1 MNRRSFL
8 LNSTG
13 ATGLVAGRPS
23 RVFAGN
29 SARLAS
35 AGGNNGQ
42 KAKLSLSTDFANPG
56 HWDRVNDFASKHEIS
71 RLVYW
76 GFDTLDGR
84 GVFLYP
90 RHPRLLPEQSRAA
103 VERERELLRTAAAK
117 AARAG
122 MEFWYVFPVLQLPV
136 AGAGSKQPTLD
147 HARQAAPELF
157 NKDGEP
163 DMASDRIYEYIRDQ
177 ISEIRELAPQL
188 GGIELW
194 CVEGAAVEVAS
205 LRRQGLSTPA
215 ICVRI
220 VDTAH
225 SCLTHTSIRL
235 DIDLHTP
242 GGDPVTREGLLNA
255 AKRHKDIIVSADNVI
270 GDFNLFLPFHK
281 DLVEAA
287 KTNPIAVHFDLNG
300 EYWGR
305 NFVPT
310 SALDQYAAHI
320 EEARRL
326 GAVYLDGRV
335 ATIHN
340 VWSPH
345 ANVLPSRRKFYPKLA
360 GISADAPLPPDL
372 FIPSTDTLGCLN
384 AEFFCRRGKDPQTQA
399 SDVLADF
406 LSREFGE
413 HAKPLV
419 PAFLRLQH
427 TLGNL
432 FFADT
437 NYYGFQSILPSA
449 SLMNLGYLSD
459 QLILPEGAEFP
470 TPELRQMIAG
480 KEGYHFAF
488 AGWPT
493 PLGHLCAGTSS
504 IIFDKQ
510 AGLEEAQ
517 EILDEVR
524 KTTQNLEATDR
535 DFLVRQFEDLVY
547 VARARRYLIEAQVHY
562 YLLKQGKRVDEFP
575 DRSRLE
581 QLRGSLEAVM
591 RKWETLYP
599 GGRYQ
604 VAEQLK
610 DWLGAFSS
618 A

>member
-1 MNRRSFL
+1 M
-8 LNSTG
+8 
-13 ATGLVAGRPS
+13 GLIAGGSSPVS
-23 RVFAGN
+23 LAGN
-29 SARLAS
+29 SARTAS
-35 AGGNNGQ
+35 AGGDNQQ
-42 KAKLSLSTDFANPG
+42 KAKLSLSTDFANPA
-56 HWDRVNDFASKHEIS
+56 HWDRVIEFASKHEVS

-76 GFDTLDGR
+76 GFDSFDSR

-90 RHPRLLPEQSRAA
+90 RRPKLLPEQSRVQ
-103 VERERELLRTAAAK
+103 VERERGLLRSAAAK
-117 AARAG
+117 TTRAG

-136 AGAGSKQPTLD
+136 VGTDSKPPTLD
-147 HARQAAPELF
+147 HARQAAPDLF

-163 DMASDRIYEYIRDQ
+163 DMASDKIYEYLGNQ
-177 ISEIRELAPQL
+177 ISELRELAPQL
-188 GGIELW
+188 SGIELW

-205 LRRQGLSTPA
+205 LQRQGLSTPA
-215 ICVRI
+215 ICARI

-225 SCLTHTSIRL
+225 ACLAHTSIRL
-235 DIDLHTP
+235 DVDLHTP
-242 GGDPVTREGLLNA
+242 GGDPVTRKGLLNA
-255 AKRHKDIIVSADNVI
+255 AKRHRDVIVSADNVI
-270 GDFNLFLPFHK
+270 GDFNLFLPFHM

-310 SALDQYAAHI
+310 SALDQYVAHI

-335 ATIHN
+335 ATVHN

-345 ANVLPSRRKFYPKLA
+345 ANVLPSRLKFYPKIA
-360 GISADAPLPPDL
+360 GISAAAPLPPDL
-372 FIPSTDTLGCLN
+372 FIPSTDTLGCFN

-399 SDVLADF
+399 RDVLVDF

-413 HAKPLV
+413 HAKSMV

-437 NYYGFQSILPSA
+437 NYYGFQSILPSS
-449 SLMNLGYLSD
+449 SLMGLGYLSD
-459 QLILPEGAEFP
+459 QLILPEGTEFP
-470 TPELRQMIAG
+470 TPELRKMISG
-480 KEGYHFAF
+480 KGGYHFAF

-493 PLGHLCAGTSS
+493 PLGHLCAGTSA

-517 EILDEVR
+517 EILGEVR
-524 KTTQNLEATDR
+524 KAAQDLESTDR
-535 DFLVRQFEDLVY
+535 DFLVRQFEDLVCM
-547 VARARRYLIEAQVHY
+547 ARARRYLIEAQVHY

-581 QLRGSLEAVM
+581 QLRESLEAIM
-591 RKWETLYP
+591 HEWETRYP

-610 DWLGAFSS
+610 DWLGNLSS
-618 A
+618 L